1 MRTIKIISIDNIRKL
16 DRYPIC
22 PQTLDL
28 ANKLNTG
35 ILTINDLPPIS
46 TVLKDGSHILR
57 DGRHRYTA
65 IKLAGLNRIK
75 AKFYIQNGNT
85 N

>member
-1 MRTIKIISIDNIRKL
+1 MRTIKLINIDSIRRL

-28 ANKLNTG
+28 ANKLSNKK
-35 ILTINDLPPIS
+35 ILIEDIPPVHTI
-46 TVLKDGSHILR
+46 LKEGSHILR

-65 IKLAGLNRIK
+65 IRLIGETKIK
-75 AKFYIQNGNT
+75 AKFYEN
-85 N
+85 